1 MVIRMSMFKDWM
13 KRRMLREGLA
23 DSGEPMDGF
32 KLGSDDN
39 DFAGDHEHLQK
50 ELFKTV
56 LNKYPDETMQFLNGI
71 AQRGDEEVANLL
83 SKLRREKKDTYREPQ
98 HSGEGDEVVP
108 SSADSGYN
116 NDFGGDQ

>member
-1 MVIRMSMFKDWM
+1 MFREWM
-13 KRRMLREGLA
+13 RRKELREGLG

-32 KLGSDDN
+32 KLNADDN

-50 ELFKTV
+50 ELFKV
-56 LNKYPDETMQFLNGI
+56 ILNKYPDETMQFLNGI

-83 SKLRREKKDTYREPQ
+83 SKLRREKKDSFNEPQ
-98 HSGEGDEVVP
+98 HSTDGHEVVP